1 MAERHLFSNRMGFIL
16 ATAGAAVGLGNIWRF
31 PYLAAEYGGGI
42 FLLIYLLLVVTLG
55 FTIMITEIAIGRST
69 GCGVL
74 GAFAKISRK
83 WRFIGYLSLMVP
95 CIILPYYS
103 VIGGWVMK
111 YGFEFITGGGAGI
124 ASNAEGFFAAFTG
137 SIASPIFWSVLFI
150 LITAVIMLFGVKK
163 GVERTSRV
171 LMPVL
176 FVMLIG
182 LAIYC
187 ICMPGGLDGLAYYL
201 YPGFSKFS
209 FEAVVAA
216 MGQLFYSLT
225 LGFGVMIT
233 YGSYL
238 AKKENLEKSVHI
250 IEIFDTGVAVLAGLL
265 IVPAAFVFSGGSPE
279 SLGAGPG
286 LMFEALPQVF
296 ETFPGGDIVGALFFI
311 CVFFAALTSAICMYE
326 VPVAAL
332 MEKFSIRR
340 PAAVGIVTVFS
351 IAVAVFV
358 CLGYNVLDF
367 VAIAGYNIF
376 GMLDFFANSLLLPVV
391 AILTCLLIGW
401 IVKPKVVIDE
411 IEDGGHVFKMKKI
424 YLFVLK
430 YFAPVAIT
438 LILLSNFI

>member
-163 GVERTSRV
+163 GIERTSRV

-201 YPGFSKFS
+201 YPDFSKFS

-296 ETFPGGDIVGALFFI
+296 ETFPGGDIVGAIFFI

-332 MEKFSIRR
+332 MEKFNIKR
-340 PAAVGIVTVFS
+340 PASVGIVTVFS
-351 IAVAVFV
+351 IAVAILV

-367 VAIAGYNIF
+367 IAIAGYNIF

-430 YFAPVAIT
+430 FFAPVAIT

>member
-163 GVERTSRV
+163 GIERTSCV

-201 YPGFSKFS
+201 YPDFSKFS

-250 IEIFDTGVAVLAGLL
+250 IEIFDTGVAVLACLL

>member
-55 FTIMITEIAIGRST
+55 FTIMITEIAVGRST

-163 GVERTSRV
+163 GIERTSRV

-201 YPGFSKFS
+201 YPDFSKFS

-351 IAVAVFV
+351 IVVAVFV

-367 VAIAGYNIF
+367 VAFAGYNIF

-411 IEDGGHVFKMKKI
+411 IEDGGHVFKMKKV

-430 YFAPVAIT
+430 FFAPVAIT

>member
-55 FTIMITEIAIGRST
+55 FTIMITEIAVGRST

-163 GVERTSRV
+163 GIERTSRV

-201 YPGFSKFS
+201 YPDFSKFS

-411 IEDGGHVFKMKKI
+411 IEDGGHVFKMKKV

-430 YFAPVAIT
+430 FFAPVAIT

>member
-55 FTIMITEIAIGRST
+55 FTIMITEIAVGRST

-163 GVERTSRV
+163 GIERTSRV

-201 YPGFSKFS
+201 YPDFSKFS

-296 ETFPGGDIVGALFFI
+296 ETFPGGDIVGAIFFI

-332 MEKFSIRR
+332 MEKFNIKR

-430 YFAPVAIT
+430 FFAPVAIT

>member
-163 GVERTSRV
+163 GIERTSRI

-187 ICMPGGLDGLAYYL
+187 ICMPGGLEGLAYYL
-201 YPGFSKFS
+201 YPDFSKFS

-296 ETFPGGDIVGALFFI
+296 ETFPGGDIVGAIFFI

-411 IEDGGHVFKMKKI
+411 IEDGGHVFKMKKV

-430 YFAPVAIT
+430 FFAPVAIT

>member
-55 FTIMITEIAIGRST
+55 FTIMITEIAVGRST

-163 GVERTSRV
+163 GIERTSRV

-201 YPGFSKFS
+201 YPDFSKFS

-351 IAVAVFV
+351 IVVAVFV

-391 AILTCLLIGW
+391 AILTCILIGW